1 MAAALPLPLIYVP
14 SPTPLPLRR
23 SMAVSSRSPD
33 LPPTASTSLPFS
45 PSLSSP
51 ATNAFAATSLVRS
64 HGSAPAAMDEFC
76 LQRVVGTDH
85 RAALEGSG
93 RGSPPLLRPEEAIDA
108 PYFTPSQQQ
117 RAPPRPFVGTP
128 CSAYFVDDV
137 LQAVLPG
144 KKMHIMGNL
153 RVEKKNPIQV
163 RWLRTWLAPTSSAA
177 EGSDGQHSLDGDGAT
192 VAWRRRRLT
201 AMCV

>member
-1 MAAALPLPLIYVP
+1 
-14 SPTPLPLRR
+14 
-23 SMAVSSRSPD
+23 MAVSSRSPD

-64 HGSAPAAMDEFC
+64 HGSAPTAMDEFC

-93 RGSPPLLRPEEAIDA
+93 RGSPPLLRLEEAIDA

-144 KKMHIMGNL
+144 KKMHITGNL
-153 RVEKKNPIQV
+153 RVEKKNPIQAGALAEDLV
-163 RWLRTWLAPTSSAA
+163 GADVVGCGRRRWPTLAGRRWRNSGLAAPTS
-177 EGSDGQHSLDGDGAT
+177 HCNVRLNGDIEE
-192 VAWRRRRLT
+192 RHRD
-201 AMCV
+201 